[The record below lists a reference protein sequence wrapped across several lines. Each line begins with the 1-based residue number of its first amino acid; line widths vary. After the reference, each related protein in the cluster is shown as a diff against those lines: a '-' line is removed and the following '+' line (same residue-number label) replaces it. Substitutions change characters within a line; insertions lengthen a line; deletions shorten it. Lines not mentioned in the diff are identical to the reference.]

1 MANNKTLAIILA
13 AGKGTRMN
21 MGIPKPLVKVKKRPI
36 ISWLIDDFRK
46 KNIDVNL
53 IVNPLDIAFFN
64 KYNHLYDII
73 KKYINNMSITTFNVC
88 SR

>member
-46 KNIDVNL
+46 NRGRQKPD
-53 IVNPLDIAFFN
+53 
-64 KYNHLYDII
+64 
-73 KKYINNMSITTFNVC
+73 S
-88 SR
+88 SRKIYP